1 MFRALLVCAA
11 LSLPAGLLAQLK
23 IATISSQ
30 KALVDTAEIKK
41 ESAAL
46 EAKFKPRQ
54 EALEKISKE
63 MAAIQQQLQTMQ
75 GKLTPQA
82 EQDMVSQGQRKQR
95 DAQRMQQ
102 DLQDDVNREREEILQ
117 RAGAR
122 MQAVVQKLAE
132 GKGLDLVFDQ
142 SNLIYGKPTLDL
154 TKDATDAYDK
164 AHPAK

>member
-1 MFRALLVCAA
+1 MFRVLLISAVLA
-11 LSLPAGLLAQLK
+11 LPAGLSAQVK
-23 IATISSQ
+23 IATINSQ
-30 KALVDTAEIKK
+30 KALVETAEIKK

-54 EALEKISKE
+54 AALEKLTKE
-63 MAAIQQQLQTMQ
+63 IEAIQSQLQTMQ

-82 EQDMVSQGQRKQR
+82 EQDMVTQGQRKQR
-95 DAQRMQQ
+95 DAQRLQA

-122 MQAVVQKLAE
+122 MQAVVTKLAE
-132 GKGLDLVFDQ
+132 GKGLDLVVDQ
-142 SNLIYGKPTLDL
+142 TNLIFGKATLDI
-154 TKDATDAYDK
+154 TKEATEAYDK